1 MAALR
6 AMGIRVIL
14 LSGDNPGSARSIA
27 TLLGIAEAEGAL
39 LPKDKQTRIADLKRS
54 GARVAMVGDGVND
67 APAMVE
73 AEVGISMG
81 SGADVARE
89 AADVVL
95 IGNDLT
101 KLVDTLRV
109 ARQMRR
115 VVLQNFTG
123 TLVVDGIGLG
133 LAAFGLL
140 NPMLAAFIHVTS
152 ELVFIVNS
160 TRMLPSRSNA

>member
-1 MAALR
+1 M
-6 AMGIRVIL
+6 
-14 LSGDNPGSARSIA
+14 
-27 TLLGIAEAEGAL
+27 
-39 LPKDKQTRIADLKRS
+39 
-54 GARVAMVGDGVND
+54 
-67 APAMVE
+67 
-73 AEVGISMG
+73 
-81 SGADVARE
+81 
-89 AADVVL
+89 VL
-95 IGNDLT
+95 IGSDLT